1 MDSIF
6 TESRPIM
13 PKDLT
18 LITAGVLL
26 ATLAFMAISCIFMDI
41 DMPLWTVLASAV
53 LFIAVI
59 IVLFV
64 LKMDVTVSA
73 SGVEIVYA
81 FRKIQI
87 PAEEIIDLRKGELG
101 DIRNYA
107 NWNLKGV
114 KHRSFTCIG
123 DDCGVALK
131 LLGKRVVV
139 FSTTTPDE
147 AFEAISSIRK
157 EE

>member
-26 ATLAFMAISCIFMDI
+26 ATLAFMAISRIFMDI

-59 IVLFV
+59 VVLFV

-123 DDCGVALK
+123 DDFGVALK